1 MLIIIKIDRKIDVIF
16 ANKHLPK
23 HWGRGSEYKR
33 NNKVIV
39 ALVKQDLASR
49 WENKFSNYFFTSL
62 MQNARCLQF
71 ALVINETVYRGF
83 FFFFYLTIWAVSL
96 DSDPLDISAPS
107 HIRGRQ
113 TENEDKNTVSAASC
127 QRASPSLLAATVN
140 VSFQPWYYH
149 HAVYCFWRLEVCLT
163 RRAVSCALVSFKL
176 AHCKCSSAASRN
188 GRVLI
193 ERFSFFSGAAT
204 NQQPGFS
211 CFLRSNQE
219 AANR

>member
-1 MLIIIKIDRKIDVIF
+1 MRKQVFKLFFNILNAKCTMF
-16 ANKHLPK
+16 AVCSCDKWNSTP
-23 HWGRGSEYKR
+23 W
-33 NNKVIV
+33 VV
-39 ALVKQDLASR
+39 
-49 WENKFSNYFFTSL
+49 
-62 MQNARCLQF
+62 
-71 ALVINETVYRGF
+71 
-83 FFFFYLTIWAVSL
+83 FFYLTIWALSL
-96 DSDPLDISAPS
+96 DADPLDISAPS

-127 QRASPSLLAATVN
+127 QRASLSLLAATVN

-163 RRAVSCALVSFKL
+163 RRAVSCALVSLKL
-176 AHCKCSSAASRN
+176 AHCKCSSAAYRN

-204 NQQPGFS
+204 NQQPDFS
-211 CFLRSNQE
+211 CFLWNDQE

>member
-1 MLIIIKIDRKIDVIF
+1 MLF
-16 ANKHLPK
+16 LPTNIYWNTEATAASVK
-23 HWGRGSEYKR
+23 ET
-33 NNKVIV
+33 VIV
-39 ALVKQDLASR
+39 AFVKQDLASR
-49 WENKFSNYFFTSL
+49 WENKFSNYFLTSL
-62 MQNARCLQF
+62 MQNAQCLQF
-71 ALVINETVYRGF
+71 ALVINETVHHGLV
-83 FFFFYLTIWAVSL
+83 FFYLTIWALSL
-96 DSDPLDISAPS
+96 DADPLDISAPS

-163 RRAVSCALVSFKL
+163 CRAVSCALVSLKL

-204 NQQPGFS
+204 NQQPDFS
-211 CFLRSNQE
+211 CFLWNDQE

>member
-1 MLIIIKIDRKIDVIF
+1 MF
-16 ANKHLPK
+16 AVCSCDKWN
-23 HWGRGSEYKR
+23 S
-33 NNKVIV
+33 V
-39 ALVKQDLASR
+39 
-49 WENKFSNYFFTSL
+49 
-62 MQNARCLQF
+62 
-71 ALVINETVYRGF
+71 
-83 FFFFYLTIWAVSL
+83 FFFFYLTIWALSL
-96 DSDPLDISAPS
+96 DADPLDISAPS

-149 HAVYCFWRLEVCLT
+149 HGVYCFCRLEVCLT
-163 RRAVSCALVSFKL
+163 REQSAVRSCPLKL

-204 NQQPGFS
+204 NQQPCFS
-211 CFLRSNQE
+211 CFLWSDQE